1 MSNRLKDTMETIEA
15 ELGLDD
21 EETRRQAAGLALAFA
36 IGALVGVGLAVT
48 WIPGLKRRPA
58 PAIVRGYRRARE
70 ASGAAL
76 SEARQW
82 GSDLAAEFREELA
95 ANIEAAREEFVDMA
109 RKQLGSARK
118 TLEKEYGKFRR

>member
-48 WIPGLKRRPA
+48 WIA
-58 PAIVRGYRRARE
+58 NSPAI
-70 ASGAAL
+70 S
-76 SEARQW
+76 SE
-82 GSDLAAEFREELA
+82 
-95 ANIEAAREEFVDMA
+95 
-109 RKQLGSARK
+109 
-118 TLEKEYGKFRR
+118 